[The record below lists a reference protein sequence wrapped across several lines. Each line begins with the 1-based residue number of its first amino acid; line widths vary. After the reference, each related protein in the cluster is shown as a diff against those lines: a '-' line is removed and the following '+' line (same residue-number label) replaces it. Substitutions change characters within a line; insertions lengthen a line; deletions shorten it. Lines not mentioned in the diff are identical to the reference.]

1 MTRKIVHLKKKRKKK
16 QLTKCRN
23 MTVSWCTGTLIGKDK
38 ESNSK
43 WVFLERLYLVA
54 DQSEVLRSFEP
65 TLTRWFFS
73 WRCRQAIENERDQE
87 ILWTSLYSISL
98 FAFLCYSCDMSV
110 VSCHFNPWIL
120 RNPCFIINTENTE
133 TCPGWAHHRY
143 LHNWWIAIPQYWPSN
158 FRALSSYATRPSPLL
173 RTCFS
178 VLGLNAPLSLSA
190 LA

>member
-1 MTRKIVHLKKKRKKK
+1 MTEKRSLEKEKEKKNNW
-16 QLTKCRN
+16 RN
-23 MTVSWCTGTLIGKDK
+23 VEIWRISSCAGTLIGKDK

-43 WVFLERLYLVA
+43 WEFLERLDLVA
-54 DQSEVLRSFEP
+54 DQSEVLRSFGL
-65 TLTRWFFS
+65 TLTRLFFFS
-73 WRCRQAIENERDQE
+73 RQLSLYDAVRQNQMRE

-143 LHNWWIAIPQYWPSN
+143 LHKWWIAIPQYWLDN
-158 FRALSSYATRPSPLL
+158 FKL
-173 RTCFS
+173 
-178 VLGLNAPLSLSA
+178 
-190 LA
+190 